1 VRYGVWGKPV
11 RYGVRGMGYGENRY
25 GIKYEVRGAGKTGTV
40 WGMRYGVWGKQLFKT
55 GFFSVLNKFSK
66 LC

>member
-1 VRYGVWGKPV
+1 MGYEVRGMGKTDTVWGTRYGVWGKPI
-11 RYGVRGMGYGENRY
+11 RYGVRGT
-25 GIKYEVRGAGKTGTV
+25 GKTVTV